1 MRWSLL
7 RIPAFRALWVGRLL
21 SWVVGGLAPLAL
33 VFAAV
38 DLGADATQL
47 GLVVAA
53 RAVPNVVLV
62 LVGGALADRL
72 PRRLVATASSVV
84 SAASLVA
91 AGVLLLTGRET
102 LVTLAVAAALTGAAA
117 AFFGPAS
124 SAMLRDV
131 LVEPLVRDGTVLA
144 RISMNVGL
152 IVGTALGGALVG
164 VAGTGS
170 ALLVGAGLSVAAAL
184 AFARVPRSVT
194 GTSGSGSLMRDLGS
208 GIGFVARSP
217 WLRATL
223 ALAFVHQL
231 SFAGGVQVI
240 GPLVADESFGRVL
253 WGFAGAVQ
261 TLGLVVGAVWAGRL
275 RGRLRLAVACLA
287 TAALVLPLVLLAGA
301 HLDQPEVLDAPYV
314 DPLHWAFWLCLGLF
328 VSSVGLELFTV
339 PLDVAIQTLVP
350 RAYLG
355 RVFGA
360 LTLATLAGIPV
371 GELVVGP
378 LADRF
383 GTPGALL
390 TLAGLIAVVAVA
402 VAVSPRVR
410 RIDAPA
416 VLSADER
423 VGQEPFDQR

>member
-1 MRWSLL
+1 VRWSLL

-21 SWVVGGLAPLAL
+21 SWTVGGLAPLAL
-33 VFAAV
+33 VFAAI
-38 DLGADATQL
+38 DIGADAVEL

-84 SAASLVA
+84 SAASLTA
-91 AGVLLLTGRET
+91 AGVLLLSGRET

-152 IVGTALGGALVG
+152 IVGTAFGGALVG

-170 ALLVGAGLSVAAAL
+170 ALLVGAALSVAAAL
-184 AFARVPRSVT
+184 AFRRVPRTVT
-194 GTSGSGSLMRDLGS
+194 GAPGTGSLLRDLVS
-208 GIGFVARSP
+208 GVAFVARSP
-217 WLRATL
+217 WLTATL

-240 GPLVADESFGRVL
+240 GPLVAEESFGRVL
-253 WGFAGAVQ
+253 WGIAGAIQ

-275 RGRLRLAVACLA
+275 RGRLRLA
-287 TAALVLPLVLLAGA
+287 ALVLPLALLAA
-301 HLDQPEVLDAPYV
+301 AFVDQPEVLDPPRV

-355 RVFGA
+355 RVFAA

-378 LADRF
+378 VAERF
-383 GTPGALL
+383 GTPAALL
-390 TLAGLIAVVAVA
+390 ALAGLLAVVAVA

-416 VLSADER
+416 SLSADER
-423 VGQEPFDQR
+423 VGQE

>member
-152 IVGTALGGALVG
+152 IVGTAVGGGLVG

-184 AFARVPRSVT
+184 AFGRVPRSVT
-194 GTSGSGSLMRDLGS
+194 GASGSGSLLHDLGS

-217 WLRATL
+217 WLRATMT
-223 ALAFVHQL
+223 LAFVHQL

-287 TAALVLPLVLLAGA
+287 TSALVLPLVLLAGA
-301 HLDQPEVLDAPYV
+301 HVDQPEVLDAPYV

-360 LTLATLAGIPV
+360 LTLATLTGIPV

-378 LADRF
+378 LAGRF
-383 GTPGALL
+383 GTPAALL
-390 TLAGLIAVVAVA
+390 VLAGLIVVVAVA

-416 VLSADER
+416 ALSADER
-423 VGQEPFDQR
+423 VGQE